1 MTKYG
6 ILALVGLCASAAQ
19 AEAPSP
25 SGKGDATR
33 AWMEFQTSGVAASQV
48 DRPMHGQVAERV
60 YQRYLDSFTHPIP
73 DRFERES
80 FSEGGGDS

>member
-1 MTKYG
+1 MKHWVL
-6 ILALVGLCASAAQ
+6 ILAGLAASAAS

-33 AWMEFQTSGVAASQV
+33 AWMELQTSGAAASAV
-48 DRPMHGQVAERV
+48 ERPMPGPVAERV

-73 DRFERES
+73 DRFEREA
-80 FSEGGGDS
+80 FSEGGGGS